1 MFYKVKIK
9 KLPQAKTGMQV
20 QGALFNDFAGMASS
34 NRNTTSEESKLIES
48 KYIKAV
54 PVDKANIE
62 AEGGETV
69 YGDINGDGIPEHK
82 IIKGPRHT
90 HGGVPLSLPEDTFI
104 FSDTPGMRIKDPEVL
119 KSFGLTTK
127 SGSYT
132 PAAIA
137 KRYDVDKYRKIL
149 EDSNSDAIEKRTAE
163 LMIKKYV
170 IKLGCLALEQESMKG
185 FPQGIPVVAKPC
197 MQARG
202 LTEEDILPDEKLS
215 GLNSQLK
222 KQKEQQEQ
230 QENSAETLG
239 SENQEAQ
246 AMSMN
251 QGQPVAQGQPAEQP
265 MSQEGMMRF
274 GGMKRLKRAEEG
286 MQQPSQ
292 EEMMM
297 MQQQQQQQQQGGGD
311 QMQQIM
317 QQVGQALQQGAA
329 PEEVAAQ
336 LIQSQIPPEQ
346 VAQIF
351 VQLGMPQDQV
361 QQLIGSIMQQMQGA
375 QQEMMRWGGQR
386 RLRRAEQGMA
396 QPSEEEM
403 MMMQQQQAEQGQTQG
418 GDQEQMMEIIQEVE
432 AALQKGISPP
442 EIVLSLLQNNLPPEA
457 IVQIF
462 VQLGASEQ
470 EAAGLV
476 QQSMSQVEQPQGQ
489 EMAQGQPSEEEMMAM
504 QQQQMQQAPMA
515 AYGMAMG
522 GYDMP
527 FYDMPEAKQGAV
539 IDNYSN
545 RRYSRSNN
553 LPKAEDGKIIIDAT
567 KMDDAALRRAIYD
580 AQQKDPKVQ
589 ITVTRTGADGKVKT
603 QILKE
608 SKWSVPTGKDINAH
622 DLQGFPDTESGR
634 MAAAQYLL
642 IKQNLDD
649 PTVKAEIIK
658 NTKAAIENPEAWKG
672 KNVANANPNDTWTKK
687 YGTLPS
693 DEEIIKQA
701 LNHQKRNLMFDAND
715 IDPQIFSDGGGR
727 LDTVDEIIAKGYK
740 NPQTGQL
747 YTRQEAKDA
756 LARLTSKGFT
766 TIAKTVETLGVPLD
780 PLGKDR
786 VLQQATMHGY
796 AQAYKDFTDKKFADN
811 PDAQYA
817 MDNFLGNVSM
827 VHSGADDE
835 KSMGALYGPMG
846 AKISP
851 LDDKYDYA
859 NNTWYGGPKKNTTY
873 GDTTTG
879 HRYMSA
885 TRENIFEDVVENT
898 DCQCTDPTN
907 TATYSKYVDKDGKCT
922 CTPPEKTKKCP
933 CQKPEG
939 LVYLEPVNGVC
950 PPCEDDVTI
959 NKPAPPAEWW
969 LQDTIKTAAAAA
981 NLAGIKNY
989 GPMAQRFDMQDPRP
1003 NFVDPTRELARQRE
1017 DASMLTAGLEGFAG
1031 GQELSTRSTGIQSQ
1045 LAKSAAD
1052 TLSAYDNKNVGIGD
1066 AFELKGTDIMNQE
1079 RTANSNAGALLYREN
1094 TIGNQQYDN
1103 SKRAAGNNLVNQF
1116 TNAITNRWKTDATN
1130 QMYPQYAVSP
1140 GVGGRMHFTQGKD
1153 HQIDTSSSSAAFDEA
1168 YDWCVARKDK
1178 DPSACARRRM
1188 ESQNK
1193 SQDTNY
1199 AQTPPNSYPGVAGV
1213 ADVDPVAGGK
1223 YGGPIFKDGGYI
1235 DIGSWLPYL
1244 K

>member
-54 PVDKANIE
+54 PVDKANVE

-90 HGGVPLSLPEDTFI
+90 HGGVPLNLPEDTFI

-119 KSFGLTTK
+119 KSFGFTAK
-127 SGSYT
+127 SGGYT

-163 LMIKKYV
+163 LMIKKYIV
-170 IKLGCLALEQESMKG
+170 KLGCLALEQESMKG
-185 FPQGIPVVAKPC
+185 FPQGIPVAAKPC

-215 GLNSQLK
+215 GLNDQLK

-230 QENSAETLG
+230 QANSAQTLG

-251 QGQPVAQGQPAEQP
+251 QGQPVAQAQPTEQP
-265 MSQEGMMRF
+265 MSQEGMMKF
-274 GGMKRLKRAEEG
+274 GGMRRLRRANEG
-286 MQQPSQ
+286 MQQPS
-292 EEMMM
+292 EEEMMMM
-297 MQQQQQQQQQGGGD
+297 MQQQQQQQQQPQQGGGD

-346 VAQIF
+346 VAEIF

-361 QQLIGSIMQQMQGA
+361 QQLIASIMQQMQGA
-375 QQEMMRWGGQR
+375 QEEMMRWGGQR
-386 RLRRAEQGMA
+386 RLRRAQQGMA

-403 MMMQQQQAEQGQTQG
+403 MMMMQQQQAEQGQGQAQG
-418 GDQEQMMEIIQEVE
+418 GDQEQMMEIIQEVQ

-470 EAAGLV
+470 EAVGLV

-489 EMAQGQPSEEEMMAM
+489 GMAQRQPSEEEMMAM

-515 AYGMAMG
+515 EYGMAMG
-522 GYDMP
+522 GYPMP

-553 LPKAEDGKIIIDAT
+553 LPKAGPGITIDAT
-567 KMDDAALRRAIYD
+567 TMDDAALRRAIYD
-580 AQQKDPKVQ
+580 AQQKDPTAI
-589 ITVTRTGADGKVKT
+589 ITVNRKGKDGKVTSERLDTKNSGWK
-603 QILKE
+603 L
-608 SKWSVPTGKDINAH
+608 PTGDDIKAS
-622 DLQGFPDTESGR
+622 DLNGFDGSSANGR
-634 MAAAQYLL
+634 LAAAQYML
-642 IKQNLDD
+642 IKQNLENS
-649 PTVKAEIIK
+649 TVKAQIIK
-658 NTKAAIENPEAWKG
+658 NAREALENPDAWTGKG
-672 KNVANANPNDTWTKK
+672 
-687 YGTLPS
+687 GTRNNNNKWSIQFPGAPPS
-693 DEEIIKQA
+693 DQEIIDAA
-701 LNHQKRNLMFDAND
+701 LAHQKRNLMFESQHV
-715 IDPQIFSDGGGR
+715 DPQLFNDDG
-727 LDTVDEIIAKGYK
+727 
-740 NPQTGQL
+740 
-747 YTRQEAKDA
+747 DA
-756 LARLTSKGFT
+756 LSSASHVVSKEYINPDTQKPYTLAEATKAKKDLERRGFT
-766 TIAKTVETLGVPLD
+766 NTTITAQKLKVDLSSNR
-780 PLGKDR
+780 KDR
-786 VLQQATMHGY
+786 ILQQSTMHAYGK
-796 AQAYKDFTDKKFADN
+796 AYKDFTDGKFKADA
-811 PDAQYA
+811 DAQYA
-817 MDNFLGNVSM
+817 MNNFLGNVNMATAGANDERSM
-827 VHSGADDE
+827 AR
-835 KSMGALYGPMG
+835 LYGPMG

-851 LDDKYDYA
+851 LDGIVG
-859 NNTWYGGPKKNTTY
+859 NT
-873 GDTTTG
+873 DAG
-879 HRYMSA
+879 HRFVTASNNYAFSP
-885 TRENIFEDVVENT
+885 VENP

-907 TATYSKYVDKDGKCT
+907 TATYSKLKDKDGKCT
-922 CTPPEKTKKCP
+922 CTEEVKKCP
-933 CQKPEG
+933 CGEEM
-939 LVYLEPVNGVC
+939 LEPVNGVC
-950 PPCEDDVTI
+950 PPCEKEITI
-959 NKPAPPAEWW
+959 KKPAPPAEFW
-969 LQDTIKTAAAAA
+969 LQDTIKTLAAASD
-981 NLAGIKNY
+981 LAGVKNY

-1031 GQELSTRSTGIQSQ
+1031 GQDLSVRSTGIQSQ

-1052 TLSAYDNKNVGIGD
+1052 TLSAYDNKNVGIAD
-1066 AFELKGTDIMNQE
+1066 AFEIKGTDIMNQE

-1103 SKRAAGNNLVNQF
+1103 SKRALTGNLVNQY
-1116 TNAITNRWKTDATN
+1116 TNAITNKWKTDATN
-1130 QMYPQYAVSP
+1130 QMYPQFAVSS
-1140 GVGGRMHFTQGKD
+1140 GVGGRMFYKGGKD
-1153 HQIDTSSSSAAFDEA
+1153 HQIDTSNDTAAWEEA
-1168 YDWCVARKDK
+1168 YDWCLARKDK
-1178 DPSACARRRM
+1178 DPSSCATRRM
-1188 ESQNK
+1188 ASKNK
-1193 SQDTNY
+1193 SQDQQGPNSY
-1199 AQTPPNSYPGVAGV
+1199 PGANNSYPGVAGV
-1213 ADVDPVAGGK
+1213 GTGSDGK

-1235 DIGSWLPYL
+1235 DIASWLPYL